1 MEFIWIGIGAVV
13 LAGVIGAM
21 VAGSQIGSLQQKF
34 AALGDLSGRSRA
46 EIISAVGAPQ
56 SVSAVGGGKTL
67 LQWQMVNQA
76 GGYHIALLFDENDR
90 CEGVTH
96 ESAQ

>member
-1 MEFIWIGIGAVV
+1 VEMIWIGIGVV
-13 LAGVIGAM
+13 VVVGLIGAA

-34 AALGDLSGRSRA
+34 ASLGDLPGKSRT
-46 EIISAVGAPQ
+46 EIINAVGPPQ
-56 SVSAVGGGKTL
+56 SVSALGDGKTL
-67 LQWQMVNQA
+67 LQWQMINQA
-76 GGYHIALLFDENDR
+76 GGYHVALMFDENDL

>member
-1 MEFIWIGIGAVV
+1 MELIWIGIGAVV

-21 VAGSQIGSLQQKF
+21 VAGSQVGGLQQKF
-34 AALGDLSGRSRA
+34 AELGHLPGKTRT
-46 EIISAVGAPQ
+46 EIIDAVGPPQ
-56 SVSAVGGGKTL
+56 SVSAVGDGKTL
-67 LQWQMVNQA
+67 IQWQMINQA
-76 GGYHIALLFDENDR
+76 GGYHVALMFDENDL